1 MREEDG
7 ATHDDEQLP
16 NGTRVIVHDQGY
28 GVATI
33 QGFEHQLVG
42 ANRHEMIFDNC
53 FQCKT
58 AAREGGCHLCRKTL
72 QLRGTK
78 WAVVREDGERHH
90 DEAMAHG
97 TRIAVHDHGYG
108 HATID
113 GFRANLLG
121 PNNFSMVFDNCC
133 WCSNHRED
141 GTGGCAA
148 CRKSL
153 QLQGTPWRMT
163 MIDGSTHDD
172 TQLPDGTRVVIED
185 HGYGVGTIDGFR
197 ANAIRA
203 NNHSLVTW

>member
-1 MREEDG
+1 
-7 ATHDDEQLP
+7 
-16 NGTRVIVHDQGY
+16 
-28 GVATI
+28 
-33 QGFEHQLVG
+33 
-42 ANRHEMIFDNC
+42 MI
-53 FQCKT
+53 
-58 AAREGGCHLCRKTL
+58 
-72 QLRGTK
+72 
-78 WAVVREDGERHH
+78 
-90 DEAMAHG
+90 
-97 TRIAVHDHGYG
+97 
-108 HATID
+108 
-113 GFRANLLG
+113 
-121 PNNFSMVFDNCC
+121 FDNCC

-197 ANAIRA
+197 ANAIGA